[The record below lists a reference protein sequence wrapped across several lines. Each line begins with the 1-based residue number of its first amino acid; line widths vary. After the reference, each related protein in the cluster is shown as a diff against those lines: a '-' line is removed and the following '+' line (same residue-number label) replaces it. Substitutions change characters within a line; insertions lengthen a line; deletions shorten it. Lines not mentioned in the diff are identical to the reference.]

1 MTALNRS
8 ILSSLAAMAVIS
20 QTVWAQQSVSV
31 NEKAAADAVAKF
43 VERAREQSG
52 LPRLHRISDR
62 YLRPDACRRARG
74 GDKSAGR
81 STGIGPPE
89 KVGML
94 SAFWYSTLDPNQPPA
109 ELLEWAKGPALQ
121 YEQPHRFA
129 VGVCSVSAAKD
140 SEQQY
145 WIDVGTYMSAIKS
158 LLNVPTWD

>member
-1 MTALNRS
+1 MALSRS
-8 ILSSLAAMAVIS
+8 ILVSSLAAIAIIS
-20 QTVWAQQSVSV
+20 QAVWAQQSVSV
-31 NEKAAADAVAKF
+31 NERAAADAVAKF

-52 LPRLHRISDR
+52 LPKLRRIKDR

-74 GDKSAGR
+74 GETSVGR
-81 STGIGPPE
+81 STGTGPPE

-94 SAFWYSTLDPNQPPA
+94 SALWYSTLDPNQPPA
-109 ELLEWAKGPALQ
+109 ELLEWAKGPARQ

-129 VGVCSVSAAKD
+129 VGVCLVSAAKD

-158 LLNVPTWD
+158 LLNAPTWD

>member
-1 MTALNRS
+1 MALSRS
-8 ILSSLAAMAVIS
+8 ILVSSLAAIAIIS
-20 QTVWAQQSVSV
+20 QAVWAQQSVSV
-31 NEKAAADAVAKF
+31 NERAAADAVAKF

-52 LPRLHRISDR
+52 LPKLRRIKDR

-74 GDKSAGR
+74 GETSVGR

-94 SAFWYSTLDPNQPPA
+94 SALWYSTLDPNQPPA
-109 ELLEWAKGPALQ
+109 ELLEWAKGPARQ

-129 VGVCSVSAAKD
+129 VGVCLVSAAKD

-158 LLNVPTWD
+158 LLNAPTWD

>member
-1 MTALNRS
+1 MTAVSRL
-8 ILSSLAAMAVIS
+8 ILSSLATIALIS
-20 QTVWAQQSVSV
+20 QTVGAQQSVSV
-31 NEKAAADAVAKF
+31 NEQAAADAVAKF
-43 VERAREQSG
+43 VERAREENG
-52 LPRLHRISDR
+52 LPKLRRIRDR

-74 GDKSAGR
+74 GDKSVGR

-94 SAFWYSTLDPNQPPA
+94 SAIWYSTLDPNQPPA
-109 ELLEWAKGPALQ
+109 ELLEWAKGPARQ
-121 YEQPHRFA
+121 YEQPYRFA
-129 VGVCSVSAAKD
+129 VGVCLVSAAKD